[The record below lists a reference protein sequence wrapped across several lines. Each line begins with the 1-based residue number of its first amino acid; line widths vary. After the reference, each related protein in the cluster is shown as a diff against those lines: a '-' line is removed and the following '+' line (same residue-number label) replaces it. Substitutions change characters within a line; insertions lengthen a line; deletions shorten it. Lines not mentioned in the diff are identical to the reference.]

1 MRQATI
7 YIGLNDAETHE
18 QKFETEKYI
27 RLVKD
32 ICREYHV
39 AVSVS
44 KMSGSYFHEDGTY
57 VEEETLVLMI
67 MGVPDETIREIARDV
82 CVFFNQES
90 VLVSYAECETHFM
103 KERIQIDG

>member
-1 MRQATI
+1 MRQATL
-7 YIGLNDAETHE
+7 YIGLNDAKTHE
-18 QKFETEKYI
+18 QKFETEKYV
-27 RLVKD
+27 RLLKN

-44 KMSGSYFHEDGTY
+44 RVSGSYFHEDGTY

-67 MGVPDETIREIARDV
+67 MGAPDETIREIAGDV

-90 VLVSYAECETHFM
+90 IMVSYAECETHFL
-103 KERIQIDG
+103 KERFEIHE